1 MLKGLKKAEKT
12 VGNVED
18 WLVVVTFS
26 AMIVVVMAIVL
37 CRYVFHI
44 RFTSGEEIARYLMIW
59 CGYAGAAL
67 GFRTHAHVGVVVF
80 AEMFPKSWQ
89 PVIIK
94 LRHILSTVVVIVL
107 LWVSVMCFN
116 QYAVSGKLT
125 TATKIPTAAVYII
138 IPIAMALGI
147 LHTVIDIADDFD
159 KKDEQQ
165 DSPDAD
171 KEVTG

>member
-1 MLKGLKKAEKT
+1 MKGLKKVEKT
-12 VGNVED
+12 IGNVED
-18 WLVVVTFS
+18 WLVIVTFS

-80 AEMFPKSWQ
+80 SEMFPKSWQ
-89 PVIIK
+89 PIILK
-94 LRHILSTVVVIVL
+94 LRHILSTAVVVVL
-107 LWVSVMCFN
+107 LVVSVMCFN
-116 QYAVSGKLT
+116 QFAASGKLT
-125 TATKIPTAAVYII
+125 TATKIPTATVYVI

-147 LHTVIDIADDFD
+147 LHTLMDIADDFSG
-159 KKDEQQ
+159 KKEQ
-165 DSPDAD
+165 DSD
-171 KEVTG
+171 EGVNE

>member
-1 MLKGLKKAEKT
+1 MKGLKKTEKV

-18 WLVVVTFS
+18 WLVIVTFT
-26 AMIVVVMAIVL
+26 AMIVVVIAIVL
-37 CRYVFHI
+37 CRYVFHV

-80 AEMFPKSWQ
+80 AEMMPESWQ
-89 PVIIK
+89 PVIVKI
-94 LRHILSTVVVIVL
+94 RHIISTVVVIIL

-116 QYAVSGKLT
+116 QFASSGKLT
-125 TATKIPTAAVYII
+125 TATQIPTAAVYVI

-147 LHTVIDIADDFD
+147 LHTVIDIVKDYEKNGTEKQEVAD
-159 KKDEQQ
+159 
-165 DSPDAD
+165 
-171 KEVTG
+171 

>member
-1 MLKGLKKAEKT
+1 MKGLKKTEKM
-12 VGNVED
+12 VGNIED
-18 WLVVVTFS
+18 WLVIVTFT

-80 AEMFPKSWQ
+80 AEMFPKAWQ
-89 PVIIK
+89 PFIIK
-94 LRHILSTVVVIVL
+94 IRHILSTVVVIVL
-107 LWVSVMCFN
+107 LWVSIMCFN
-116 QYAVSGKLT
+116 QFASSGKLT
-125 TATKIPTAAVYII
+125 TATHIPTAAVYVI

-147 LHTVIDIADDFD
+147 LHTAIDIVKDYH
-159 KKDEQQ
+159 KDETS
-165 DSPDAD
+165 DL
-171 KEVTG
+171 EVTD